1 MFAIYNINGRQF
13 RDSLEQLKKVQPPQV
28 VHPSQIKQ
36 DIAHDETV
44 IISGTAEE
52 NPVSKQGLQAYEA
65 LLNLNPRSHITHV
78 YQLMSHPVM
87 TVFSN
92 APIETLVDLFNV
104 HNFAQIPVLSPQ
116 HKLIGVVEQKAF
128 WKKLYN
134 DQLQGLGRSALDSFM
149 QVEVI
154 SADPVTE
161 VRRAAQVMMEY
172 RLSGLPISNEHDQ
185 LVGILTRS
193 DLVKALSNDPPIS
206 LWT

>member
-1 MFAIYNINGRQF
+1 MFAIYNIKGRQF
-13 RDSLEQLKKVQPPQV
+13 RDSLEQLKKVQPPHV
-28 VHPSQIKQ
+28 VHPGQIKQ
-36 DIAHDETV
+36 DIPHDETV

-52 NPVSKQGLQAYEA
+52 NPVSKQGLKAYET
-65 LLNLNPRSHITHV
+65 LLNLNPRSHITHA
-78 YQLMSHPVM
+78 YQLMSHPVI
-87 TVFSN
+87 TVFIN
-92 APIETLVDLFNV
+92 APIKTVVDLFNE
-104 HNFAQIPVLSPQ
+104 HDFAQIPVLSLQ

-134 DQLQGLGRSALDSFM
+134 DQRQGLAQSDLEGFIQA
-149 QVEVI
+149 EVI

-172 RLSGLPISNEHDQ
+172 QLSGLPISNEGDQ